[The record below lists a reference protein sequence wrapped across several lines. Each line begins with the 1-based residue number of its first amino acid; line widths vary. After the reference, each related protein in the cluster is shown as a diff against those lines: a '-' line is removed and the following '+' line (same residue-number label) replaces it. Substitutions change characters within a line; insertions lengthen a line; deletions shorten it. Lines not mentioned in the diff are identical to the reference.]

1 MFNPNRSID
10 SGPVLAGK
18 IPQKRAKAGGNTFFP
33 SKRSSDFPGNKNQ
46 VIALTLCR
54 REDIRVAPVL
64 KFQLSAQVLG

>member
-1 MFNPNRSID
+1 MFNPKRSID
-10 SGPVLAGK
+10 SGPILAGK
-18 IPQKRAKAGGNTFFP
+18 IPHEWAKTVGNAFFP

-64 KFQLSAQVLG
+64 KFQLSAQVL